1 MLLIIIFID
10 NIKQAKENETISI
23 RTIESLKRAIHG
35 LNDNFVTI
43 RISDREY
50 IIDRII
56 NVRDYTD
63 PPSNHFTLECRDGG
77 QGNIK
82 R

>member
-1 MLLIIIFID
+1 MLIIIFIS
-10 NIKQAKENETISI
+10 NFKAKENRTISI
-23 RTIESLKRAIHG
+23 RTISSLKGALYG
-35 LNDNFVTI
+35 LDNNFVTV

-50 IIDRII
+50 IIDKII
-56 NVRDYTD
+56 NVRDCTD
-63 PPSNHFTLECRDGG
+63 PPSNHYTLECRDSG

>member
-1 MLLIIIFID
+1 MLIIIFIS
-10 NIKQAKENETISI
+10 NFKAKENRTISI
-23 RTIESLKRAIHG
+23 RTVSSLRGALHT
-35 LNDNFVTI
+35 LEDNYITV

-50 IIDRII
+50 IIDKIV

-63 PPSNHFTLECRDGG
+63 PPSKHYTLQCREGG